1 MAPGHFDEKVDED
14 VNVTVPDKKPARF
27 FRNKQQGKTETDE
40 GSGTDDKTT
49 GTEAPVSKE
58 VTPVSLAGLF
68 RYV

>member
-27 FRNKQQGKTETDE
+27 FRNKQQGKTETD
-40 GSGTDDKTT
+40 DKTT